1 MSDNNELKYSSE
13 VEVLRS
19 IIPNI
24 EEIKETHISYAILTD
39 EYVYK
44 VKKAV
49 DFGFLNYKT
58 LKSRRLYSI
67 LEQELNDRFSKD
79 VYVGVFKLVETENKV
94 YALVPYT
101 SSLSPIEYVLKMRR
115 IKDDAFLMSKL
126 DSKKLSLDE
135 VEKVGSEVAKL
146 LQNLEPAPFE
156 TVDGFV
162 SNFDTVAYNARENFE
177 QTEKYV
183 GSLIDKEYYDF
194 IKKESRLF
202 LDNHKDL
209 FNERYLNGFVKN
221 GHGDLRLDH
230 IYFNNDGTI
239 GLIDCI
245 EFNKRFRFND
255 IISELAFLSM
265 ELDSS
270 KNIPT
275 SDAFTKGFLR
285 EVSDSNSLILL
296 NYYKSYLAYV
306 RVKIAAFT
314 LESLDPES
322 SVYKDKVVELKR
334 LVKLS
339 AYYIM
344 IANKPTTLLFFGL
357 MATGKSKNATLFSDA
372 FPVVKISSD
381 NVRKAINNVNLTDK
395 VYVDFDADIYSKE
408 VSYKLYEEIAKMVN
422 VNLSIGRSSIIDAS
436 FTDSKYYDIVKSN
449 IKTNLFNIKFTS
461 TEEVISIR
469 LKSRLTR
476 TTVTDGR
483 PQIYEEQKQKACFPK
498 EDLIIDTTGKMNK
511 NTKKIFSAMIVK
523 K

>member
-1 MSDNNELKYSSE
+1 MSDNNEVKYSSE
-13 VEVLRS
+13 VEILRG

-24 EEIKETHISYAILTD
+24 QEIKETHISYAILTD

-44 VKKAV
+44 VKKDV

-58 LKSRRLYSI
+58 LKSRRLYTI

-79 VYVGVFKLVETENKV
+79 VYIGVLKLVEKEHKV
-94 YALVPYT
+94 FMLEPYT
-101 SSLSPIEYVLKMRR
+101 SSLAPVEYVLKMRR
-115 IKDDAFLMSKL
+115 IKEDSFLMSKL
-126 DSKKLSLDE
+126 DSKSLTLNE
-135 VEKVGSEVAKL
+135 IEKVGSEVAKL
-146 LQNLEPAPFE
+146 LKNLETAPFE
-156 TVDGFV
+156 TVEGFI

-183 GSLIDKEYYDF
+183 GSLIDTDSYNF

-202 LDNHKDL
+202 LDNHKEL
-209 FNERYLNGFVKN
+209 FNDRYINGFVKN

-230 IYFNNDGTI
+230 IYFNDDGTI

-255 IISELAFLSM
+255 IVSELAFLSM
-265 ELDSS
+265 ELDLS

-275 SDAFTKGFLR
+275 SDAFSKGFLG
-285 EVSDSNSLILL
+285 ELNDPNSLLLL

-306 RVKIAAFT
+306 RAKVAAFT
-314 LESLDPES
+314 LDSLDPLS
-322 SVYKDKVVELKR
+322 TTYKGKVIELKR
-334 LVKLS
+334 LIDLS

-357 MATGKSKNATLFSDA
+357 MATGKSKNATLFSDT
-372 FPVVKISSD
+372 FPVNKISSD
-381 NVRKAINNVNLTDK
+381 IVRKTISNVNLTDK

-408 VSYKLYEEIAKMVN
+408 VSYKLYEEISKMVN
-422 VNLSIGRSSIIDAS
+422 DSLSIGRSSIIDAS

-449 IKTNLFNIKFTS
+449 IKSSLFNIKFTTS
-461 TEEVISIR
+461 EEVISIR
-469 LKSRLTR
+469 LKSRLNR

-483 PQIYEEQKQKACFPK
+483 PQIYEEQKKSANFPK
-498 EDLIIDTTGKMNK
+498 EDMLIDTTGKMNE
-511 NTKKIFSAMIVK
+511 NSKKIFSAMITK